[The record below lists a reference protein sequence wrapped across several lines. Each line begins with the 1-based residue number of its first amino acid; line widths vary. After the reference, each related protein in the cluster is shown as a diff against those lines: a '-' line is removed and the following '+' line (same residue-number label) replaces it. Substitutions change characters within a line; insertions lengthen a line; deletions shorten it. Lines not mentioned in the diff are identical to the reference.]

1 MNRRPVIGV
10 TTQTLEAVP
19 DQLPL
24 CWVMSQRYVRVLTT
38 AGAVP
43 WIIPLL
49 HEDAETLR
57 AIYDRLDGVL
67 LPGGVDI
74 DPGTYRE
81 ERHPHCG
88 RTDPA
93 RDWTELMLTQWA
105 MADRKP
111 LFAICR
117 GVQIINVASGGTL
130 FQDLAAQASGASKHD
145 YFPAHGRYSRDM
157 IAHEVRLGT
166 GSRLSRILG
175 EETVRVNSMHHQ
187 GIKTLGEGLVANA
200 FAPDGIIEGVETAS
214 DHFMLGVQWH
224 PEDLTD
230 AHPLM
235 GRLFDTFIAEAAA
248 YGATAAMGVDLV

>member
-1 MNRRPVIGV
+1 MERRPVIGI
-10 TTQTLEAVP
+10 TTQTLEAIP
-19 DQLPL
+19 DQLPM
-24 CWVMSQRYVRVLTT
+24 CWVMSQRYVRVLTH

-57 AIYDRLDGVL
+57 AIYDRLDGVF

-74 DPGTYRE
+74 DPGAYRE

-105 MADRKP
+105 MTDRKP
-111 LFAICR
+111 LLAVCR
-117 GVQIINVASGGTL
+117 GVQVMNVAAGGTL
-130 FQDLAAQASGASKHD
+130 FQDLSAQRTGALKHD

-157 IAHEVRLGT
+157 IAHDVRLTSGT
-166 GSRLSRILG
+166 RLSRVLG
-175 EETVRVNSMHHQ
+175 EETISVNSMHHQ

-200 FAPDGIIEGVETAS
+200 YAPDGVIEGVEIATEQ
-214 DHFMLGVQWH
+214 FMVGVQWH

-230 AHPLM
+230 GHPVM
-235 GRLFDTFIAEAAA
+235 RRLFDAFIEEAAEH
-248 YGATAAMGVDLV
+248 GARTAMGIPR